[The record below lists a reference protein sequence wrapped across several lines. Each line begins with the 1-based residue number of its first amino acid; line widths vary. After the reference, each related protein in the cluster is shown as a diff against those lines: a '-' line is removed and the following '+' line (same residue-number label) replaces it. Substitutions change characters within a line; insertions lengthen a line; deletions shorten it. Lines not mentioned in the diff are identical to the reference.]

1 MKKIVNIPLVATI
14 SLILLS
20 CGKSDAPNSESG
32 LGTVKGKVVTSDG
45 RPVAGAKI
53 VISSVI
59 WYNENNVVT
68 TSANGTYERKL
79 AGPDNDAWYAY
90 ASIEKEYNGK
100 KYRMDL
106 HPEST
111 EDFLPTK
118 EITRNFT
125 WKLTGEQVG
134 RSTGIYGG
142 LVTVGSEPG
151 EFYDFTNVILTLTPQ
166 GPLIDGSKGSKLV
179 IAVPAS
185 QRLEVPI
192 GRYNVSAVYAV
203 PGKNQKPMRVRL
215 SNTGSYNSNAIV
227 DFTPSTDYCKNCLT
241 IDVKE

>member
-1 MKKIVNIPLVATI
+1 MKRKLNVSLLMVI
-14 SLILLS
+14 SLIGLS
-20 CGKSDAPNSESG
+20 CSKSEVTGPRED
-32 LGTVKGKVVTSDG
+32 LGTVKGKVLTSDG

-53 VISSVI
+53 VLSSVI

-68 TSANGTYERKL
+68 TAADGTYKRKL

-100 KYRMDL
+100 KYTMDL

-111 EDFLPTK
+111 EDFLPSN

-142 LVTVGSEPG
+142 MVTVGSEPG
-151 EFYDFTNVILTLTPQ
+151 EFYDFTNVVLTLTPQ
-166 GPLIDGSKGSKLV
+166 GPLIDGSKGSTITV
-179 IAVPAS
+179 AVPAS
-185 QRLEVPI
+185 QKLEVPI
-192 GRYNVSAVYAV
+192 GRYKVSAMYTL
-203 PGKNQKPMRVRL
+203 PGKNQAMKVRL
-215 SNTGSYNSNAIV
+215 SNTGAYNTSAIV
-227 DFTPSTDYCKNCLT
+227 DFSASTDYCKNCLT

>member
-1 MKKIVNIPLVATI
+1 MKKIVNIPLLATI
-14 SLILLS
+14 SFILLS
-20 CGKSDAPNSESG
+20 CSKSDTPNSEGG
-32 LGTVKGKVVTSDG
+32 LGAVKGKVVTSDG

-68 TSANGTYERKL
+68 TSADGTYQRKL

-192 GRYNVSAVYAV
+192 GRYSVSAVYAV

-215 SNTGSYNSNAIV
+215 SNTGSYNTNAIV
-227 DFTPSTDYCKNCLT
+227 DFTPSTDYCKNCMT
-241 IDVKE
+241 IDIKE

>member
-1 MKKIVNIPLVATI
+1 MKRKLNI
-14 SLILLS
+14 SLVMLISIIGLS
-20 CGKSDAPNSESG
+20 CSKSEVNTPQES
-32 LGTVKGKVVTSDG
+32 LGSVKGKVLTSDG

-68 TSANGTYERKL
+68 TAADGTYKRKL
-79 AGPDNDAWYAY
+79 VGPDNDAWYAY

-100 KYRMDL
+100 KYTIDL

-111 EDFLPTK
+111 EDFLPSK

-125 WKLTGEQVG
+125 WKLTGEQIG

-142 LVTVGSEPG
+142 MVTVGSEPG

-215 SNTGSYNSNAIV
+215 SNTGSYNTNAIV
-227 DFTPSTDYCKNCLT
+227 DFTPSTDYCKNCMT
-241 IDVKE
+241 IDIKE

>member
-1 MKKIVNIPLVATI
+1 MKKIFNIQFITAI
-14 SLILLS
+14 AFILLS
-20 CGKSDAPNSESG
+20 CNKSDAPTSEG
-32 LGTVKGKVVTSDG
+32 ELGTVKGKVVTSDG
-45 RPVAGAKI
+45 RQVGGAKI

-68 TSANGTYERKL
+68 TSADGTYKRKL

-90 ASIEKEYNGK
+90 ASIQKEYNGK
-100 KYRMDL
+100 KYTVDL

-118 EITRNFT
+118 EITRNFI

-151 EFYDFTNVILTLTPQ
+151 EFYDFTNVVLTLTPQ
-166 GPLIDGSKGSKLV
+166 GPLIDGSKGSTITV
-179 IAVPAS
+179 AVPAS
-185 QRLEVPI
+185 QKLEVPI
-192 GRYNVSAVYAV
+192 GRYMVSAMYTV
-203 PGKNQKPMRVRL
+203 PGKNQKPMKVRL
-215 SNTGSYNSNAIV
+215 SNTGSYNTSSIV
-227 DFTPSTDYCKNCLT
+227 DFSPSTDFCKNCLT